1 MNTTVTAAEA
11 YTAIRQQ
18 VENIRNDEHQVA
30 GALSKNDRIAQG
42 DVNMVRLEE
51 LPDDVEPRELMLQL
65 APGTTQGSRHIL
77 ESAEGVIMYTW
88 KQFEGNPLSG
98 PILECKQPVR
108 ITHPEHGDWTIPEG
122 VWHCRYQ
129 RAFAEE
135 LRRVQD

>member
-1 MNTTVTAAEA
+1 MTTTAVSVFQEIKQA
-11 YTAIRQQ
+11 
-18 VENIRNDEHQVA
+18 VEDIKNDEHQIA
-30 GALSKNDRIAQG
+30 GSLSVKDGIRQG
-42 DVNMVRLEE
+42 DVYIVC
-51 LPDDVEPRELMLQL
+51 LPEVPEDAKRMGQVQMQL

-77 ESAEGVIMYTW
+77 ESAEGVTMYTW
-88 KQFEGNPLSG
+88 ERFQDNPLSG